1 VQTIAGFKTNFY
13 PTMNE
18 IERNVLINKY
28 AAGFSEVESA
38 LSDFPVDK
46 LTAKPLAGK
55 WSAAEI
61 IQHLADSEMTS
72 AIRLRRLLAE
82 DFPVIQGYDQDK
94 FAERLRYNERDV
106 SPALEAFRAARSTSL
121 QILHNLSEE
130 DWQREGWH
138 TESGRYS
145 VEKWLEIYAAHAHGH
160 ADQIRRLR
168 EALEN

>member
-1 VQTIAGFKTNFY
+1 
-13 PTMNE
+13 MNE
-18 IERNVLINKY
+18 NERNVLINKY
-28 AAGFSEVESA
+28 AEGFSEVESA

-46 LTAKPLAGK
+46 LTAKPFAGK

-72 AIRLRRLLAE
+72 AIRLRKLLSE

-94 FAERLRYNERDV
+94 FAEQLRYNERDAA
-106 SPALEAFRAARSTSL
+106 PALEAFRAARSTSL
-121 QILHNLSEE
+121 QILQNLSAE

-138 TESGRYS
+138 TEHGRYS

-168 EALEN
+168 HALTNEN